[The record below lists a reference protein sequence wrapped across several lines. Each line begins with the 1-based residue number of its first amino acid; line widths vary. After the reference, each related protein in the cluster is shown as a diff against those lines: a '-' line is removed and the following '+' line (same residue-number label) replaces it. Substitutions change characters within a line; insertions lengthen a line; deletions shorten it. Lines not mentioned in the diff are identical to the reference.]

1 MLAAERDQRPR
12 QQGPHGAGERA
23 DADRP
28 GQPGPRGGEPGVG
41 RLQRG
46 QDQLGVRHQ
55 RRAGGGQADPPARP
69 LQQRHAGVPLQRS
82 ELLGNGRRRV
92 GTGPGD
98 GGDRSEPG
106 EIPQQFEAA
115 HVKH

>member
-1 MLAAERDQRPR
+1 MLAAERDQRRR

-46 QDQLGVRHQ
+46 QDQLGVRDQ
-55 RRAGGGQADPPARP
+55 RRAGGRQADPPAPRSSSGTP
-69 LQQRHAGVPLQRS
+69 ASRCSAASCWETADGV
-82 ELLGNGRRRV
+82 
-92 GTGPGD
+92 
-98 GGDRSEPG
+98 
-106 EIPQQFEAA
+106 
-115 HVKH
+115 